1 MDEEEE
7 INVKIVMN
15 NNTDVTMTC
24 VERIL
29 PTSTMPRLADQL
41 HTVALV
47 LVLVGNSY
55 VVKRILE
62 NSKTFL
68 DWLVVTDSF
77 LCLGAIGKL

>member
-1 MDEEEE
+1 MGEEEE
-7 INVKIVMN
+7 INVEIVMN
-15 NNTDVTMTC
+15 NNTNVTMTS

-29 PTSTMPRLADQL
+29 PTNAMPRLADQL
-41 HTVALV
+41 YTVALV
-47 LVLVGNSY
+47 LVLAGNSY

-77 LCLGAIGKL
+77 LCLGVIGKL